1 MAEQELW
8 TTAQAAEHCGVRPST
23 YRDYVSRQGA
33 PKHVSRQPGRGQDLY
48 LAEAVRAWHA
58 KRPGRGARTD
68 LPRET
73 QPSGKR
79 PMTNQPPFTLVSAED
94 VTDEILELAV
104 TITDDFY
111 PDQRID
117 WGDVWDR
124 MDGATLTDGRE
135 LDVGTDL
142 MSPAL
147 VKIKAYVRGLRK
159 MG

>member
-1 MAEQELW
+1 
-8 TTAQAAEHCGVRPST
+8 
-23 YRDYVSRQGA
+23 
-33 PKHVSRQPGRGQDLY
+33 
-48 LAEAVRAWHA
+48 
-58 KRPGRGARTD
+58 
-68 LPRET
+68 
-73 QPSGKR
+73 
-79 PMTNQPPFTLVSAED
+79 MTNQPPFTLVSAED